1 MNYTYGI
8 YLYQGVASLDFVGP
22 YEAFDLSR
30 YLLNSG
36 KVVTIAETMDPIV
49 CANGMQVLPQ
59 HTFESAPD
67 LDVLLVPGANELE
80 AALSSP
86 KAIDWVR
93 AMADK
98 VTFTTAVCTGSLIL
112 QKAGLLNGKKATTHW
127 MLVEELAK
135 DSSTTVLPD
144 MRYVRDG
151 NIITSQGV
159 SAGIDMSLWLL
170 GQLHTPD
177 HARQVRKLLQY
188 DPAPP
193 YLAEV

>member
-1 MNYTYGI
+1 MDYTYGI

-30 YLLNSG
+30 YLLSSG
-36 KVVTIAETMDPIV
+36 KIVTIAETSAPIV
-49 CANGMQVLPQ
+49 CSNGMQVIPD
-59 HTFESAPD
+59 HTFDSAPA
-67 LDVLLVPGANELE
+67 LDILLVPGANELE

-86 KAIDWVR
+86 AAIDWIRSV
-93 AMADK
+93 ADR
-98 VTFTTAVCTGSLIL
+98 VMFTTAVCTGSLIL
-112 QKAGLLNGKKATTHW
+112 QKAGLLHGKKATTHW
-127 MLVEELAK
+127 MLVDELAK
-135 DSSTTVLPD
+135 DSNTTVLPD

-170 GQLHTPD
+170 GQLHSPD

>member
-30 YLLNSG
+30 YLLNCG
-36 KVVTIAETMDPIV
+36 KVVTIAESLEPIT

-59 HTFESAPD
+59 YTFDSAPE

-80 AALSSP
+80 AALSSDS
-86 KAIDWVR
+86 ATDWIR
-93 AMADK
+93 STADK
-98 VTFTTAVCTGSLIL
+98 VTYTTAACTGSLIL
-112 QKAGLLNGKKATTHW
+112 QKAGLLKGKKATTHW
-127 MLVEELAK
+127 MLIEELQK

-151 NIITSQGV
+151 NVVTSQGV

-170 GQLHTPD
+170 GQLHSPD

>member
-30 YLLNSG
+30 YLLDSG
-36 KVVTIAETMDPIV
+36 KVVTIAESMEPIT

-59 HTFESAPD
+59 YTFETAPN
-67 LDVLLVPGANELE
+67 LDVLLVPGANELQ

-86 KAIDWVR
+86 KAIDWIR
-93 AMADK
+93 QMADR
-98 VTFTTAVCTGSLIL
+98 VTYTTAVCTGSLIL

-127 MLVEELAK
+127 MLIEELKK
-135 DSSTTVLPD
+135 DASTTVLAD

-170 GQLHTPD
+170 GELHTPD

>member
-36 KVVTIAETMDPIV
+36 KVVTIAERMDPIV
-49 CANGMQVLPQ
+49 CANGMKVLPQ
-59 HTFESAPD
+59 YTFETAPK
-67 LDVLLVPGANELE
+67 LDVVLVPGANELE

-86 KAIDWVR
+86 RAIDWIASV
-93 AMADK
+93 AEDAKFM
-98 VTFTTAVCTGSLIL
+98 TAVCTGSLIL
-112 QKAGLLNGKKATTHW
+112 QKAGLLKGKKATTHW
-127 MLVEELAK
+127 MLVDELKKAA
-135 DSSTTVLPD
+135 DTTVLAD
-144 MRYVRDG
+144 LRYVRDG
-151 NIITSQGV
+151 NIVTSQGV

-170 GQLHTPD
+170 GQLHEPD

-193 YLAEV
+193 YMAEV

>member
-30 YLLNSG
+30 YLLDSG

-59 HTFESAPD
+59 HTFESAPN

-93 AMADK
+93 SMADK

-112 QKAGLLNGKKATTHW
+112 QKAGLLKGRKATTHW

-135 DSSTTVLPD
+135 DSNTTVLPD

>member
-30 YLLNSG
+30 YLLDSG
-36 KVVTIAETMDPIV
+36 KVVTIAESMEPIT

-59 HTFESAPD
+59 YTFETAPN
-67 LDVLLVPGANELE
+67 LDVLLVPGANELQ

-86 KAIDWVR
+86 KAIDWIR
-93 AMADK
+93 QMADR
-98 VTFTTAVCTGSLIL
+98 VTYTTAVCTGSLIL
-112 QKAGLLNGKKATTHW
+112 QKAGLLNGKKVTTHW
-127 MLVEELAK
+127 MLIEELKKNA
-135 DSSTTVLPD
+135 STTVLAD

>member
-30 YLLNSG
+30 YLLNCG
-36 KVVTIAETMDPIV
+36 KVVTIAESLEPIT

-59 HTFESAPD
+59 YTFDSAPE

-80 AALSSP
+80 AALSSDS
-86 KAIDWVR
+86 ATDWIR
-93 AMADK
+93 STADK
-98 VTFTTAVCTGSLIL
+98 VTYTTAVCTGSLIL
-112 QKAGLLNGKKATTHW
+112 QKAGLLKGKKATTHW
-127 MLVEELAK
+127 MLIEELQK

-151 NIITSQGV
+151 NVVTSQGV

-170 GQLHTPD
+170 GQLHSPD

>member
-30 YLLNSG
+30 YLLKSG
-36 KVVTIAETMDPIV
+36 KIVTIAESMDPIT

-59 HTFESAPD
+59 CTFDSAPN
-67 LDVLLVPGANELE
+67 LDVLLIPGANELQ
-80 AALSSP
+80 AALSSEV
-86 KAIDWVR
+86 AIDWIR
-93 AMADK
+93 QMSDR
-98 VTFTTAVCTGSLIL
+98 VTFLTAVCTGSLIL
-112 QKAGLLNGKKATTHW
+112 QSAGLLDGKKATTHW
-127 MLVEELAK
+127 MLIEELQK
-135 DSSTTVLPD
+135 NTKTTVLPE

-151 NIITSQGV
+151 NVVTSQGV

-170 GQLHTPD
+170 GQLHSPD
-177 HARQVRKLLQY
+177 HARDVRKLLQY